1 MPAEGWIAAI
11 TQRAKRQPAAT
22 TKITTWPEG
31 VLARA
36 LNLVGAPVDVHGHRF
51 ITVWSH
57 TGPPHAAAQPY
68 EVNGFNWRCLG
79 CGSYGRQGDTYND
92 PGYRD
97 RREAQADAQAHA
109 ERCRFLSAP

>member
-1 MPAEGWIAAI
+1 MPADDWIAAI
-11 TQRAKRQPAAT
+11 VRRAKRQLAMT
-22 TKITTWPEG
+22 ETIGWPEG

-36 LNLVGAPVDVHGHRF
+36 LNLVGAPVDLHGHRF
-51 ITVWSH
+51 ITTWTSA
-57 TGPPHAAAQPY
+57 GPPHAADRPC

-97 RREAQADAQAHA
+97 RRDAQADAQAHA
-109 ERCRFLSAP
+109 ERCRFLAAQ